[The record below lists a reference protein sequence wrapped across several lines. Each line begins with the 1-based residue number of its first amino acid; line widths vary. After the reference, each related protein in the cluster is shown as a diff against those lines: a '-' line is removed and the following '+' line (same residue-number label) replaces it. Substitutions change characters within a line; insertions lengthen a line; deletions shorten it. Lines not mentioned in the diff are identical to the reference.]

1 MTIQQLQ
8 YLLEVYH
15 TGSISRAAKN
25 LYVSQSSVSISINTL
40 ESELGFPVFFR
51 NWQGVTPTTRGL
63 QVLDQ
68 ASRICES
75 YRIMTETNNPLS
87 KTIRVG
93 SAAYAPISDA
103 FIRLMTEYQN
113 NDAITFSHLTCD
125 AATVVEKLSLFE
137 LDLGVLLT
145 YSPHVRTVEGLLKS
159 KGLSWTVGK
168 AIPVTLRIGRGHRL
182 YEREDISLRDFE
194 NDTLVDPPHG
204 GTAYNEFLKNIM
216 DINSVRV
223 MLIGEQ
229 RTRYR
234 LVSQGVAFSVG
245 CKLPAYVNEQYGFR
259 NIPIEGLQ
267 YNLITATNPLRPIPD
282 EIQRFLQL
290 LDEELAEI

>member
-25 LYVSQSSVSISINTL
+25 LYVAQSSVSNCVNTL
-40 ESELGFPVFFR
+40 ESELGFPIFFR

-68 ASRICES
+68 AARICES
-75 YRIMTETNNPLS
+75 YRIMTETGS
-87 KTIRVG
+87 AVSRHVRIG

-103 FIRLMTEYQN
+103 FIRLMVEHQEG
-113 NDAITFSHLTCD
+113 DAVSFSHLTCD
-125 AATVVEKLSLFE
+125 MATAVEKLSLFE
-137 LDLGVLLT
+137 LDLGILLV
-145 YSPHVRTVEGLLKS
+145 YSPHVRTIEGLLKS

-168 AIPVTLRIGRGHRL
+168 SIPVTLRIGRGHRL
-182 YEREDISLRDFE
+182 YDKPDVSLRDFE
-194 NDTLVDPPHG
+194 NDVLVDPPHG

-216 DINSVRV
+216 DINSIRV

-245 CKLPAYVNEQYGFR
+245 CKLPQYVNEQYGFR
-259 NIPIEGLQ
+259 TIPLEGLH
-267 YNLITATNPLRPIPD
+267 YNLITVTNPLRPVLP
-282 EIQRFLQL
+282 EVQQFLTL
-290 LDEELAEI
+290 LDEELSSI